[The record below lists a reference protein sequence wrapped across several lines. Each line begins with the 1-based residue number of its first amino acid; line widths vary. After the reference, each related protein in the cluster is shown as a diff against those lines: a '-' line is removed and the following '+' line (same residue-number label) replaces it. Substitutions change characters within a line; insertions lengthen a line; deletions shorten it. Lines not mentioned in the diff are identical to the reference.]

1 MNMWSAFKIFF
12 SNWTAQHWLNFGIFL
27 LGTVI
32 STLGIT
38 ASTPWADLP
47 KLLTPL
53 TTLGLGISLLG
64 FLLQTATNKPRDPTL
79 GTRSTDPAD
88 TERVVQVGQK
98 VVPVPPINPGR
109 PVDPDLKEP

>member
-1 MNMWSAFKIFF
+1 MWPAFKTFF
-12 SNWTAQHWLNFGIFL
+12 SNWTAQHWLNLGIFT

-64 FLLQTATNKPRDPTL
+64 FLLQTATNKPRDPAF
-79 GTRSTDPAD
+79 GTRSTDPEN
-88 TERVVQVGQK
+88 TERVRKIGPVS
-98 VVPVPPINPGR
+98 VPVPPVIPGR
-109 PVDPDLKEP
+109 PLDPDAKEP